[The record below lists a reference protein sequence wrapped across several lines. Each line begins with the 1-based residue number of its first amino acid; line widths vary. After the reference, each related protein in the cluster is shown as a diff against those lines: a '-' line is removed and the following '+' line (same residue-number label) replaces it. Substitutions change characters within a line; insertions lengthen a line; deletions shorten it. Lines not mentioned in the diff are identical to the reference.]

1 MAQNYSFYSDLEQRV
16 EMIRK
21 HILSLLI
28 ILILFSIW
36 LVFFKT
42 VIFLGLM
49 SRITLVVSIVFI
61 IIKALQIGYEL
72 GKKEMIEITITAM
85 HEQIVESIGCTS
97 DEAWECIYD
106 SSKVEYYIN
115 KYRDGNECDNK
126 D

>member
-1 MAQNYSFYSDLEQRV
+1 MAQKYSFYSDLAQRV

-61 IIKALQIGYEL
+61 IIKALQIGFEL
-72 GKKEMIEITITAM
+72 GRKEMLEITITAM

-106 SSKVEYYIN
+106 NSKVEYYIN

>member
-1 MAQNYSFYSDLEQRV
+1 
-16 EMIRK
+16 MIRK

-85 HEQIVESIGCTS
+85 HEQIVESIGCTN

-115 KYRDGNECDNK
+115 KYSNGNECDNK